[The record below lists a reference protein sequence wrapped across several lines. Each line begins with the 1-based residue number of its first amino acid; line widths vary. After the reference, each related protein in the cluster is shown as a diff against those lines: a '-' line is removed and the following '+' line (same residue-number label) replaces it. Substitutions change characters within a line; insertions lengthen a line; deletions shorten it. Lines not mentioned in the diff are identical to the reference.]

1 VNLIASL
8 KQYAKDDG
16 HIALY
21 NDGTSLSYAQ
31 LIRSID
37 SLSDFIKASGNTVI
51 GLDMDNT
58 PAWVIADLAALQA
71 NVCLVP
77 LAAFFS
83 AAQLQHIIRTA
94 GISLIL
100 SDHPQQIKQRI
111 TDFKVQHEQ
120 AVSINQQP
128 VSALFLQIDSQ
139 PLAADIC
146 KITFTSGTTGQP
158 KGVLLDWPAIE
169 KVIDSLA
176 DTVAVSADDRH
187 LPIVPLAVLLEN
199 IAGVYVTLMR
209 GGQVCLPGLS
219 ATGISGSSGLDV
231 NQLVSAVQHYQPTTL
246 ITSPQILQAL
256 THALDNRNISLQSL
270 RFVAVGGARVTH
282 ELLQQARQNGLP
294 AYQGYGL
301 SECASVTTLNT
312 VESDQPAS
320 VGKPLPHIQLD
331 IADDGEVIIKNHH
344 FRGYL
349 GQAGSAVSGDWPTG
363 DIGYLDEQG
372 YLYISGRKK
381 NMFITAMGR
390 NVSPEWLETEL
401 QQQATIRQA
410 CVFGEGLSRNIAV
423 LVSDHA
429 DSISEVL
436 QTVNQSLPD
445 YARISDFILA
455 SEPFLPANG
464 LLTATGRNRREQ
476 IYQFYRQSIEEF
488 SMETSND

>member
-1 VNLIASL
+1 MKLITSL
-8 KQYAKDDG
+8 RQHAQDDRR
-16 HIALY
+16 IALY
-21 NDGTSLSYAQ
+21 NAGTSLSYAQ

-37 SLSDFIKASGNTVI
+37 SLSDFIKACGKPVI

-77 LAAFFS
+77 LAGFFS
-83 AAQLQHIIRTA
+83 AAQLQHIIRSA

-100 SDHPQQIKQRI
+100 SDHAAQLKPRL
-111 TDFKVQHEQ
+111 TGFELLHEQ
-120 AVSINQQP
+120 SVSINQQP
-128 VSALFLQIDSQ
+128 VSALFLQVEPQ
-139 PLAADIC
+139 PLATDIC

-176 DTVAVSADDRH
+176 DSVAVSADDRH

-199 IAGVYVTLMR
+199 IAGIYVTLMR
-209 GGQVCLPGLS
+209 AGQVCLPGLA
-219 ATGISGSSGLDV
+219 ATGISGSSGLDMTR
-231 NQLVSAVQHYQPTTL
+231 LVSAIEHYQPTTL

-256 THALDNRNISLQSL
+256 SAALHGGNLSLPGL
-270 RFVAVGGARVTH
+270 RFVAVGGARVTP
-282 ELLQQARQNGLP
+282 ELLQQARDNGLP

-312 VESDQPAS
+312 QQADQPAS

-349 GQAGSAVSGDWPTG
+349 GQAASAVCGDWPTG

-401 QQQATIRQA
+401 QKQATIRQA

-423 LVSDHA
+423 IVSEHA
-429 DSISEVL
+429 DRVSEAV
-436 QTVNQSLPD
+436 QSVNQSLPD

-455 SEPFLPANG
+455 AEPFLPANG

-476 IYQFYRQSIEEF
+476 IYQFYRQSIEAF
-488 SMETSND
+488 SMETRND